1 MIWARAP
8 CSSSTDVNLDKTE
21 DATEWGPW
29 QGWHFKVWTHWG
41 QSSGRPGTA
50 EEVSLGQSCDTLFG
64 SISREQTAPCGSSTV
79 MRKAASLLGCIRLGC
94 VSIVWKDKAEK
105 PYLWS
110 TLSIICAHFMN
121 LLLTKREVIGS
132 VWDCDSSV
140 LWSDI
145 PVYVN
150 SSGSAQIKFSSVQME
165 IKTWPESQN
174 PQDFT
179 V

>member
-1 MIWARAP
+1 MLVIGTPQRWFWVMELLPSGQGVSFFFCHHSREATSGEEVVSGAGGVTIDEKGAVMIWARAP

-79 MRKAASLLGCIRLGC
+79 MRKAASLLGCIRLGR

-105 PYLWS
+105 PYLW
-110 TLSIICAHFMN
+110 
-121 LLLTKREVIGS
+121 R
-132 VWDCDSSV
+132 SS
-140 LWSDI
+140 
-145 PVYVN
+145 
-150 SSGSAQIKFSSVQME
+150 K
-165 IKTWPESQN
+165 K
-174 PQDFT
+174 
-179 V
+179 